1 MTPTI
6 SRIAG
11 PLEMA
16 QMCMALALLALAA
29 WGINTA
35 LTPEPI
41 LPPYMPQMFISAPLA
56 GAAR

>member
-11 PLEMA
+11 PLEIA

-35 LTPEPI
+35 LTPGPI
-41 LPPYMPQMFISAPLA
+41 LPPYMPQIIISAPLA
-56 GAAR
+56 GGVR